1 MIFIIL
7 NFLLENKMFFEC
19 GCDTYF
25 KNGQFEDT
33 SQCSL
38 QPTPFI
44 TLFMAFSLG
53 ALIYHILTNVLNT
66 DVLDSSNTS
75 SDVLDSSNNQTESK
89 DELYKRRKQLR
100 AEINCNVTAFAERH
114 GWDVIRCPCKIYVNM
129 NGALVKTIY
138 DPDDDVPS
146 PFPEPVISMYVVE
159 ENGEQV
165 IRNPRV

>member
-1 MIFIIL
+1 
-7 NFLLENKMFFEC
+7 MFFEC
-19 GCDTYF
+19 GCDTFF

-38 QPTPFI
+38 QPTPFL

-53 ALIYHILTNVLNT
+53 ALIYHILTG
-66 DVLDSSNTS
+66 VLDS
-75 SDVLDSSNNQTESK
+75 LHNQTESK
-89 DELYKRRKQLR
+89 DELYERRKQLR
-100 AEINCNVTAFAERH
+100 AEIKCNVKEFAERH

-129 NGALVKTIY
+129 NGDLVKTIY
-138 DPDDDVPS
+138 DDDDVSS